1 MRQHVA
7 PGLLLPPLHE
17 IHVRQHAVFLE
28 RLGELVRDGGGGVQ
42 AREGDELEDE
52 AVAGVSGL

>member
-1 MRQHVA
+1 MRQDIDTE
-7 PGLLLPPLHE
+7 LLLARLHE
-17 IHVRQHAVFLE
+17 VHVRQHAVFLE

>member
-17 IHVRQHAVFLE
+17 IDVRQHAVFLE
-28 RLGELVRDGGGGVQ
+28 RLRELVRDGRGGVQ
-42 AREGDELEDE
+42 AGEGDELEDE
-52 AVAGVSGL
+52 AV